1 MNRPLILK
9 KKLCKALRHNATNF
23 IDDSGSRVYIGDMLM
38 RYEKNVGTVI
48 GVENNELIVSEDREV
63 YKLSWFYGYKILGQ
77 V

>member
-48 GVENNELIVSEDREV
+48 GVENNSLVVSGEDRDV
-63 YKLSWFYGYKILGQ
+63 YELGCYGYKILGQ